1 VTAAKRQSLSR
12 PWWLLPLGHFDP
24 RWWWAIG
31 TVLVA
36 VDYVVG
42 PDTQFPVI
50 YAVPVI
56 LAAWYSGRSAGL
68 TLALVLPLVHVLFVA
83 GLWRPEHWA
92 AIVATTAVRGAVVM
106 LVGLWF
112 GRLASHEAAVRR
124 HVESLEG
131 LLPICMFCKSIKN
144 DVGEWEPLE
153 PYLSKRSDT
162 KFSHCFCPTCQRTQY
177 PDLFNNAA
185 STASSLP
192 GSRS

>member
-1 VTAAKRQSLSR
+1 MEKQALSR
-12 PWWLLPLGHFDP
+12 PWWLLPLGHFNA
-24 RWWWAIG
+24 RWWWAVG
-31 TVLVA
+31 VVLIA

-56 LAAWYSGRSAGL
+56 LAAWYSGRGTAF
-68 TLALVLPLVHVLFVA
+68 TLAIVLPLVHTLFVA
-83 GLWRPEHWA
+83 GLWRPDHWA
-92 AIVATTAVRGAVVM
+92 TIVATTAIRASAVM

-112 GRLASHEAAVRR
+112 ARLAAHERAVSR

-144 DVGEWEPLE
+144 DGGEWEPLE

-162 KFSHCFCPTCQRTQY
+162 QFSHCFCPECQIKQF
-177 PDLFNNAA
+177 PDLYKDAA
-185 STASSLP
+185 SASTP
-192 GSRS
+192 TGYSR